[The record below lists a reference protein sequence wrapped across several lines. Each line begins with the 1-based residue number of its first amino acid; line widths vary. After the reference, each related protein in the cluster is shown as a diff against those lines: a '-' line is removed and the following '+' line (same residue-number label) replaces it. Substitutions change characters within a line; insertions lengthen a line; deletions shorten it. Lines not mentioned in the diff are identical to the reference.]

1 MTYAKLGRTK
11 SGRRALFRSLTT
23 ALFANERIMTTQ
35 GKATEVNSIAEK
47 LITMAKRNDLH
58 SRRLAATYLLDED
71 VTKKTVRQDRAPV
84 PGPSGRLYQNHHGG
98 YPAWRCRPNGLSRTG
113 LGLGPCREPR

>member
-71 VTKKTVRQDRAPV
+71 VTKKLFDKIAPRYQDRP
-84 PGPSGRLYQNHHGG
+84 GG
-98 YPAWRCRPNGLSRTG
+98 YTRIIMADTRRGDAAPMVYLE
-113 LGLGPCREPR
+113 LV